1 MSTKFYLSKNSLLRR
16 LGGQSRTADAAHH
29 RRLLMVAVLQ
39 LVLPDGS
46 DIIHWYRRYRGN
58 PSRLLTDVAQGII
71 PVTPNSIQAQLN
83 RILPHQQAAHL
94 YVAADRSRQ
103 PSHSNA
109 LVKQDGL
116 WRPRSR
122 RINVVSPDKPL
133 PRGGVLAVWPQA
145 VLDPDVACGLALRFE
160 RILTG
165 GRSIQNL
172 LHEVQDC
179 YSVRQQMT
187 HCALV
192 VDLLIGLPNGHI
204 TVRESPGKAVFAV
217 EVPDNAQMAPTSG
230 FVEPWRFAPVRIDPY
245 APPVTRPRVI
255 IWADA
260 APQGLGLA
268 HAPRCILPQIK
279 SAVLYKAQGHCD
291 TRGRFYEEM
300 LLEDVLFSRLLPFCG
315 IGRGNER
322 VDIYG
327 LSYDPCTGRTAI
339 VAYVQNRTLSA
350 CGIFPVFTLMPG
362 RRRTWTPNARAV
374 ELLKGLLFEDNKESA
389 VHADRQRHLGYV
401 FTWLGV
407 REVNDYV
414 AAFTEWQQSLTLS
427 QANELEI
434 DGVK

>member
-1 MSTKFYLSKNSLLRR
+1 MSAKFYLSKNSLLRR
-16 LGGQSRTADAAHH
+16 LGGQRRTADAAHH

-46 DIIHWYRRYRGN
+46 DIIRWYRRYRGN

-71 PVTPNSIQAQLN
+71 PVTPNFIQAQLN
-83 RILPHQQAAHL
+83 SALPHQQAAHL
-94 YVAADRSRQ
+94 YVAADRPRQ

-109 LVKQDGL
+109 LVKQNGL

-122 RINVVSPDKPL
+122 RINVVKLDKPL

-192 VDLLIGLPNGHI
+192 VDLLVGLPRGQL

-217 EVPDNAQMAPTSG
+217 EIPDNARMAPTSG
-230 FVEPWRFAPVRIDPY
+230 FVEPWHFASVRIDPY
-245 APPVTRPRVI
+245 ASAVKRPRVI

-260 APQGLGLA
+260 DPQGLGLA
-268 HAPRCILPQIK
+268 HTLRCVLPQIR
-279 SAVLYKAQGHCD
+279 SAASYEPQGHCD
-291 TRGRFYEEM
+291 AQGRFYEE
-300 LLEDVLFSRLLPFCG
+300 LLLKDVLFSRLLPFCG
-315 IGRGNER
+315 ISRGNGR
-322 VDIYG
+322 VDICG

-339 VAYVQNRTLSA
+339 VTYVQNRTLSA
-350 CGIFPVFTLMPG
+350 CTMFPVLTLMPD

-374 ELLKGLLFEDNKESA
+374 ELLKGLLFEDRA
-389 VHADRQRHLGYV
+389 DGDADADRQRHLGYV
-401 FTWLGV
+401 FGWLGAGDV
-407 REVNDYV
+407 RDYA
-414 AAFTEWQQSLTLS
+414 AAFAMWLQPLTLS
-427 QANELEI
+427 QANELS
-434 DGVK
+434 K